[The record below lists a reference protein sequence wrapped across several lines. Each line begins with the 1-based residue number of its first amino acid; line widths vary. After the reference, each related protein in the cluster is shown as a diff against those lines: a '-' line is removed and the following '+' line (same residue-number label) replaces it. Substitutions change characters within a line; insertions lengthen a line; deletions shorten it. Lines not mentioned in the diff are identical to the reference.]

1 MKRTTHTIPDT
12 NEMERD
18 QMNDLKPRATWFD
31 DAHQIID
38 VTRERPGLPIPTIS
52 PARATF
58 DYRHITHSE
67 VARESVARAVAVLGE
82 AFGVTFTPGTGTA
95 GDDTPRYLLEA
106 FLPSGLTLV
115 IISRVEHVADQDDRE
130 DARKLVAA

>member
-1 MKRTTHTIPDT
+1 MSLARRVHGGPVRDEADNAHDT
-12 NEMERD
+12 RHQRD
-18 QMNDLKPRATWFD
+18 GAEPMNDLKPRATWFD

-95 GDDTPRYLLEA
+95 GDDTPRYL
-106 FLPSGLTLV
+106 
-115 IISRVEHVADQDDRE
+115 
-130 DARKLVAA
+130 